1 MCYPVRCSACG
12 KTTWDGCGQHVDD
25 VMRSVPA
32 GQWCTCSED
41 TTPPPGQTR
50 ELRSLFRR

>member
-1 MCYPVRCSACG
+1 MCYPVTCRACG

-32 GQWCTCSED
+32 TQQCRCERD
-41 TTPPPGQTR
+41 PEPPR
-50 ELRSLFRR
+50 RNVAKFWRRRSG

>member
-1 MCYPVRCSACG
+1 MCYAVTCPSCG

-32 GQWCTCSED
+32 ADRCRCERVTE
-41 TTPPPGQTR
+41 PP
-50 ELRSLFRR
+50 RRTAGRFWRR

>member
-1 MCYPVRCSACG
+1 MCYAVQCPSCG

-32 GQWCTCSED
+32 AQRCSC
-41 TTPPPGQTR
+41 TR
-50 ELRSLFRR
+50 ETEAPRKTGRGFWRR